1 MTSTWLKSDKKWLA
15 DKSIELDEINK
26 TMVDLIRK
34 NADLY
39 KEIIKIQ
46 DEFLEKTKNI
56 LEEKK

>member
-1 MTSTWLKSDKKWLA
+1 MRESDKKWLA